1 MQARKVLEQ
10 EFRVVS
16 GRELTD
22 MAVDVFGLGL
32 DSLGILSLLGGLRE
46 AGYDVSLADL
56 LSAASMNE
64 FVMTMTNAAA

>member
-10 EFRVVS
+10 EFHVVT

-46 AGYDVSLADL
+46 AGYNVSVDDL
-56 LSAASMNE
+56 LSAPSMNE
-64 FVMTMTNAAA
+64 FVVTMANAE

>member
-10 EFRVVS
+10 EFHAVT

-22 MAVDVFGLGL
+22 MSADVFELGL

-46 AGYDVSLADL
+46 AGYNVSLDDL
-56 LSAASMNE
+56 LSAASMKE
-64 FVMTMTNAAA
+64 FVATMANAE